1 MLLIDLYL
9 LRPSPYRHA
18 CEHPLSYLWASGCL
32 LATGSLYGFLVA
44 LFQRRIGGD
53 IQGFSLDQ
61 FSNTILLAGNL
72 LSGLLVVL
80 VFHGGVTLIV
90 WLMARAV
97 GGSGRLGDLYRA
109 TAYLLS
115 LSAPALPQLALGSAT
130 QGRDVS
136 LLPWVELYPILAWIG
151 LLLMLLGLYQLL
163 RVTQGLVPTRA
174 GAAVVITTLFCYAVL
189 LVAM

>member
-1 MLLIDLYL
+1 MLLIDLFL

-18 CEHPLSYLWASGCL
+18 CEHPQSYLWASGCL

-61 FSNTILLAGNL
+61 ISNTSLFAVNLLAGVL
-72 LSGLLVVL
+72 IVL

-97 GGSGRLGDLYRA
+97 GGPGRLGDLYRA
-109 TAYLLS
+109 TAYLLP
-115 LSAPALPQLALGSAT
+115 LSAPALPQLALGSAP

-136 LLPWVELYPILAWIG
+136 LLPWVGVYPVLAWVG
-151 LLLMLLGLYQLL
+151 LLLILVGLYQLL
-163 RVTQGLVPTRA
+163 RVTQGLGPERA
-174 GAAVVITTLFCYAVL
+174 GAAVAITVLFCYAVL
-189 LVAM
+189 LVSM